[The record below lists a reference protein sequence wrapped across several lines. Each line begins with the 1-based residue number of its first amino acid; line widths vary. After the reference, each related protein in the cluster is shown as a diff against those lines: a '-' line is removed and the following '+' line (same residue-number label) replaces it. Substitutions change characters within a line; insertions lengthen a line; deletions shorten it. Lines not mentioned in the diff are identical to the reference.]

1 MKKLFLSLTTIFLS
15 LTLAQP
21 ALAITATPSATP
33 TPDIE
38 EKYKLIVQENVSSI
52 AAKLQEKVNLMSLV
66 GYVGKI
72 TTISS
77 GNLTVDS
84 HGVLLQ
90 ITSTAKTVYL
100 KNNSPI
106 KATSL
111 AIGDKVIIIGTSIRD
126 GIIQAKRV
134 SVIKDE
140 PILVKTTAVIAKVVS
155 IDTKKKTLTLTING
169 ADQIL
174 TLSKKSTVKLDQLK
188 VDQTILGIVKEYD
201 GTLSISRAKTL

>member
-1 MKKLFLSLTTIFLS
+1 MKKLFLSLSTIFLS
-15 LTLAQP
+15 LVFVQP
-21 ALAITATPSATP
+21 VMAITATPSATP

-84 HGVLLQ
+84 HGALLQ
-90 ITSTAKTVYL
+90 VTSTAKTVYL

-111 AIGDKVIIIGTSIRD
+111 AIGDKVIIIGTSIKD
-126 GIIQAKRV
+126 GIVQAKRV

-155 IDTKKKTLTLTING
+155 VDIKKKTLTLTING

-188 VDQTILGIVKEYD
+188 ADQTILGIVKEYD
-201 GTLSISRAKTL
+201 GALSISRAKAL

>member
-201 GTLSISRAKTL
+201 GTLSISRAKAL

>member
-106 KATSL
+106 KVTSL